1 MKIRM
6 AAALAGI
13 GLMAFAVGT
22 ARANTLVNTITLP
35 FSGGN
40 GWTVSPTQSIA
51 LEFVSGSDS
60 LVTGVDAYL
69 GGSGS
74 VQIGLMT
81 ASSGTFITGDVADVT
96 LSNSSPIDLT
106 SLAWSISPG
115 HTYWLVAIGDP
126 GANGGWNV
134 SPSAQNSWT
143 ANGGLI
149 NTIEPP
155 EAIVTGG
162 SATPAPAA
170 LPLFAGGLGFVGYL
184 TRRRKQSSKQA
195 LAAA

>member
-1 MKIRM
+1 
-6 AAALAGI
+6 
-13 GLMAFAVGT
+13 
-22 ARANTLVNTITLP
+22 
-35 FSGGN
+35 
-40 GWTVSPTQSIA
+40 
-51 LEFVSGSDS
+51 
-60 LVTGVDAYL
+60 
-69 GGSGS
+69 